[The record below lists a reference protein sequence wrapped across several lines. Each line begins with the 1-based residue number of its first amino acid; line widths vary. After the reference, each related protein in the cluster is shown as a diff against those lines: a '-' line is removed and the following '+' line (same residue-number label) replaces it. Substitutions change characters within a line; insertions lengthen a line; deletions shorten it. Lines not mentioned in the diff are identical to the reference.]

1 MADVPKGPCEPQ
13 QCAAGCGFFGNP
25 ATQNFCSKC
34 HKEYKKSE
42 EKATAIESSVDIE
55 TSTVTIATSNVADD
69 ANENPNVA
77 GSTCTSDETISEAL
91 NRGPT
96 YTSDVQKSKQD
107 GADKG
112 EGLPVE
118 AAHACST
125 SPKQPKKPR
134 CFMCRKKVGM
144 LGFECKCEQLFCS
157 AHRHP
162 DTHKCTV
169 DYKSI
174 GRDRLRRENQKV
186 EADKVSN
193 RI

>member
-42 EKATAIESSVDIE
+42 EKAT
-55 TSTVTIATSNVADD
+55 DD
-69 ANENPNVA
+69 ADENPNVA